1 MFAVLWDN
9 DGVLVDTEGL
19 YFQACMEV
27 LGTVGVDLTLDQF
40 KEISLRR
47 GESTLVLATEQG
59 IPADEVARLRAR
71 RNQIYAELLTT
82 RSPVNDGA
90 EDVLRA
96 LHGQVRMAVV
106 TSSRRQHFEA
116 AHATNGLTK
125 YFDFCLTREDYER
138 SKPHPEPYLSAME
151 RYGLGPEQCI
161 VVEDSERGL
170 AAATNAGVDCIVVR
184 SQWTRDG
191 EFATAVAV
199 VDNISEVLDVVL
211 RRISANHG
219 D

>member
-27 LGTVGVDLTLDQF
+27 LGTVGIDLTLEQF

-59 IPADEVARLRAR
+59 IPADEVARLRTR
-71 RNQIYAELLTT
+71 RDQIYTELLTAQ
-82 RSPVNDGA
+82 SPVNDGA
-90 EDVLRA
+90 EDVLRV
-96 LHGQVRMAVV
+96 LHGQVRMGVV

-116 AHATNGLTK
+116 AHTNSGLTR
-125 YFDFCLTREDYER
+125 YLDFLLTREDYKR
-138 SKPHPEPYLSAME
+138 TKPDPEPYLTAME
-151 RYGLGPEQCI
+151 RYDLRPDQCM

-170 AAATNAGVDCIVVR
+170 EAATKAGVDCIVVR

-191 EFATAVAV
+191 DFAKAVAV
-199 VDNISEVLDVVL
+199 VDNISEVLEVVL
-211 RRISANHG
+211 RRKSA
-219 D
+219 